1 MLLKSPLSGPA
12 DVLNSTYEKPGSLT
26 FRLLFPRFLVIS
38 GAQPKSLGA
47 LLVSLGL
54 SHAVVCH
61 PHPKPISKTDPFFI
75 PSGGANPPF
84 LIQQPNLSFSL
95 PCFFLLLGSTQR
107 PELLRKTEA
116 VYVPPLSEAA
126 TPNSSFRVKSK
137 FCDIILVPLVCESP
151 PASKLCQSPPASKL
165 LIGEPGEFGYPSPSL
180 CLTDAVPQSSAPLK
194 RTVLN
199 CTYLLK
205 SPDVSDLSRF
215 ALSFL
220 VFKDLFIYF

>member
-12 DVLNSTYEKPGSLT
+12 DVLNSTYEKPGSLP

-75 PSGGANPPF
+75 PSGGTNPPF

-137 FCDIILVPLVCESP
+137 FSDIILVPLVCE
-151 PASKLCQSPPASKL
+151 SPPASKL

-199 CTYLLK
+199 CTYLFK
-205 SPDVSDLSRF
+205 SPDISNLSHF

-220 VFKDLFIYF
+220 VCKHLFIYF